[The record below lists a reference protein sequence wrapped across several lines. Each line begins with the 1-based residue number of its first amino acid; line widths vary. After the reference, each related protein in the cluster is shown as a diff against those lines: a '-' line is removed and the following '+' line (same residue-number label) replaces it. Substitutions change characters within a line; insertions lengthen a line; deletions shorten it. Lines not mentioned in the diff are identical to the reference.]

1 MNIGIIL
8 RYGFRPETGGG
19 FSYYDA
25 LLSRLLNCQ
34 LSHNNKFVFFT
45 AGQKYIDEEHTI
57 IPLGIIPDRIWPFS
71 GLVRNSRF
79 VKLCFLV
86 KTRFFKS
93 SYLKR
98 FKEHDVKLLYYINQD
113 DYALNGMPHVMTVW
127 DMGMRIT
134 YPFPELVNG
143 RNFKVRNRYF
153 NERIH
158 RAMMIFAESESGKN
172 DLIKYANVPEEKIR
186 VLPIFAG
193 NVINEQVDDSQMR
206 EELINIGVEEHQYFF
221 YPAQFWA
228 HKNHI
233 TVLKAFSRVVN
244 NNPNLKLV
252 FTGSD
257 KSNKRY
263 VENYCKKLG
272 IDKNVIFLGFVSN
285 EALYTLYKNAT
296 ALVMASYF
304 GETNMPPIE
313 AMNIGCPVICSNIL
327 GHREI
332 LGDAGLYFKAWNY
345 EELEKQMIEVL
356 DNYQLYKNKVADR
369 KKNSVFNVDY
379 SVHCLDT
386 YLYEISQIRE
396 SWE

>member
-34 LSHNNKFVFFT
+34 LSHDNMFVFFT
-45 AGQKYIDEEHTI
+45 AGQKYIDEEHKI

-71 GLVRNSRF
+71 AFVRNSRF

-86 KTRFFKS
+86 TTLFFKN

-98 FKEHDVKLLYYINQD
+98 FKKHNVKLLYYINQD
-113 DYALNGMPHVMTVW
+113 DYLLNGMPHIMTIW

-134 YPFPELVNG
+134 YPFPELING
-143 RNFKVRNRYF
+143 RNFRVRNRYF

-158 RAMMIFAESESGKN
+158 RAMMIFAESESGKK
-172 DLIKYANVPEEKIR
+172 DLIQYANVPEEKIR

-193 NVINEQVDDSQMR
+193 NVINEQVNDIQMR
-206 EELINIGVEEHQYFF
+206 EEMFKIGIEEHQYFF

-244 NNPNLKLV
+244 KKPNLKLV

-257 KSNKRY
+257 KSNKKY
-263 VENYCKKLG
+263 VEHYCIKLG
-272 IDKNVIFLGFVSN
+272 IEKNVVFLGFVSN
-285 EALYTLYKNAT
+285 KTLYTLYKNAA
-296 ALVMASYF
+296 ALVMASFF

-313 AMNIGCPVICSNIL
+313 AMNIGCPVICSDIL

-332 LGDAGLYFKAWNY
+332 LGDAGLYFKAWSF
-345 EELEKQMIEVL
+345 EELEKQMYKVL
-356 DNYQLYKNKVADR
+356 DNYQLYKKCVEER
-369 KKNSVFNVDY
+369 MKCSIFNVDY
-379 SVHCLDT
+379 SVQHLDT
-386 YLYEISQIRE
+386 YLYEVSQIRE
-396 SWE
+396 AWE